1 MGERNVKHH
10 GRNDAGNGSH
20 RACTNRDS
28 SPQGLSIERPTIK
41 ERTGLLLEIE
51 TRAVLIP

>member
-20 RACTNRDS
+20 RACTDIDL
-28 SPQGLSIERPTIK
+28 SPQGYVNRE
-41 ERTGLLLEIE
+41 
-51 TRAVLIP
+51 ANN